1 MYIAT
6 PTSSILHACLVPLD
20 DKLYNVRKYW
30 FIYYVK
36 SLSCYFFKLY
46 HMSGFPLDISTGEDD
61 WLIAIDILVTN
72 AAELMNCIEQLLT
85 ELEHLTEEE
94 CGNTSKC
101 KW

>member
-1 MYIAT
+1 
-6 PTSSILHACLVPLD
+6 
-20 DKLYNVRKYW
+20 
-30 FIYYVK
+30 
-36 SLSCYFFKLY
+36 
-46 HMSGFPLDISTGEDD
+46 MSGFPLDISTGEDD

-85 ELEHLTEEE
+85 ELEHLTE